1 MRQCAARWSPRLV
14 LAGRGPPGAAGQT
27 RAQRGAEAEDEEAGE
42 DQQQQQQRHA
52 GPQQPRPP
60 ARPVPLRP
68 RARGGHRQVHPVW
81 AQRGHGRSEEV
92 SAHL

>member
-1 MRQCAARWSPRLV
+1 MRQCAAPWSPHLV
-14 LAGRGPPGAAGQT
+14 LAGGGPPGAAGQT
-27 RAQRGAEAEDEEAGE
+27 QAQRGAEAEDEEAGE

-60 ARPVPLRP
+60 AGPVPLRP